1 MAFNSLQYLCF
12 LPLAVLGYYVLP
24 HKIRYI
30 WLLVC
35 SYFFYMQWSIKYSL
49 LILGVTLVTYTY
61 GLVFDRL
68 ATKSLKIIGLFMTG
82 LVCFGILG
90 YFKYTSFLLS
100 TINNMF
106 TMLGSGAPFRLW
118 DIILPVGVSFFTFQ
132 AFSYAIDVYR
142 GDVEVEK
149 NFFKYALFVSFF
161 PQLVAGPI
169 EKSKDLL
176 RQISEEHRFNYDE
189 AKEGFYLILWGL
201 FMKMVIADRC
211 AMIVDKIYGDSAS
224 YPGIYLIIA
233 TVLFAFQIYCD
244 FGGYSIIAY
253 GSAKILG
260 FRLTENFRSPYMS
273 QSPSEFWNRW
283 HISLFNWFRDY
294 IYIPLGGNRRGR
306 LIKCCNILIVFLISG
321 IWHGAS
327 WAFVA
332 WGLINGLYQVVQSL
346 IIKKKDKNIARKFS
360 LLKMLGTFI
369 LIDFAWIFFR
379 AGTMAKAV
387 ECIGSMLNINSYTA
401 FRANMFLEICSGY
414 KEALALLIS
423 LVILIAVDAC
433 NNNGVMLRR
442 KLMVSSSIIQVIVV
456 SLAVII
462 LAIWGIYGTAYD
474 AQSFIYFSF

>member
-1 MAFNSLQYLCF
+1 
-12 LPLAVLGYYVLP
+12 
-24 HKIRYI
+24 
-30 WLLVC
+30 
-35 SYFFYMQWSIKYSL
+35 MQWSIKYSL
-49 LILGVTLVTYTY
+49 LILGVTLVTYIY
-61 GLVFDRL
+61 GLIFGKL
-68 ATKSLKIIGLFMTG
+68 ESKTSKKAGLLLTG

-100 TINNMF
+100 TINSAF
-106 TMLGSGAPFRLW
+106 TMFGAGEPFGLW

-142 GDVEVEK
+142 GDVQVEK
-149 NFFKYALFVSFF
+149 NFLKYALFVSFF

-176 RQISEEHRFNYDE
+176 GQISEKHSFKYDE

-211 AMIVDKIYGDSAS
+211 AIIVDNIYGDTAA
-224 YPGIYLIIA
+224 YPGFYLIIA

-260 FRLTENFRSPYMS
+260 FKLTENFRSPYFS

-294 IYIPLGGNRRGR
+294 IYIPLGGNRRGT
-306 LIKCCNILIVFLISG
+306 LIKCRNILIVFLISG
-321 IWHGAS
+321 VWHGAS
-327 WAFVA
+327 FAFIA
-332 WGLINGLYQVVQSL
+332 WGLINGLYQVIQSL
-346 IIKKKDKNIARKFS
+346 LVKKKDKDSVRKFS
-360 LLKMLGTFI
+360 LLKVIGTFI
-369 LIDFAWIFFR
+369 LVDFAWIFFR
-379 AGTMAKAV
+379 AGTMTKAV
-387 ECIGSMLNINSYTA
+387 QCINSMVTIRNYSVFSTT
-401 FRANMFLEICSGY
+401 MFLELCSGY
-414 KEALALLIS
+414 KEAIALLVA
-423 LVILIAVDAC
+423 LVILISVDVC
-433 NNNGVMLRR
+433 NNSGIMLRK
-442 KLMVSSSIIQVIVV
+442 KLMVSSSVVQVIVV
-456 SLAVII
+456 SIAIII